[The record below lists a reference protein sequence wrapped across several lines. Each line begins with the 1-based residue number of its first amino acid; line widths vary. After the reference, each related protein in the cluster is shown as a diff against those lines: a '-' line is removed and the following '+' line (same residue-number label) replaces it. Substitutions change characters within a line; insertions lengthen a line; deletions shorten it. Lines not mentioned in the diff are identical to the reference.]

1 MEIYFWVV
9 FFSLNCLV
17 VSLIYLVAMKTHESG
32 NFFYTLALVA
42 AIIFGSAAILTI
54 VLDQIAWLP
63 KTF

>member
-1 MEIYFWVV
+1 MEMYFWVV
-9 FFSLNCLV
+9 FFSLNCVV
-17 VSLIYLVAMKTHESG
+17 VSLVYLIAMKIHESG
-32 NFFYTLALVA
+32 NFLYTLALAA